1 MEFLGPQS
9 SVLIA
14 VSSCDHHNPRHSAI
28 LIRECFV
35 RLIPRDQEFFGMFAE
50 IARRLT
56 TAAKLT
62 LQLFKEPENLH
73 KHVSAIKDVEHEAD
87 VLTHD
92 VIARIDKTFV
102 TPLDREDIHM
112 LASRLDDVVDLLD
125 GTARRVAMFRIK
137 ETKEPAQMLASVL
150 VRAATRIEEAVVGMK
165 KSSLV
170 IEKAREIKSLE
181 EEGDAIYHLAVGS
194 LFDGP
199 DPNPLEVI
207 KWKEVYDTLERA
219 LDQCEDVANV
229 LESISLKNA

>member
-1 MEFLGPQS
+1 M
-9 SVLIA
+9 
-14 VSSCDHHNPRHSAI
+14 
-28 LIRECFV
+28 

-50 IARRLT
+50 LARRA
-56 TAAKLT
+56 TAAAKITQL
-62 LQLFKEPENLH
+62 LFKEPELLH
-73 KHVSAIKDVEHEAD
+73 KHVSDIKDIEHEAD
-87 VLTHD
+87 ELTHN
-92 VIARIDKTFV
+92 IISRIDKTFV

-112 LASRLDDVVDLLD
+112 LASRLDDVIDLLD

-137 ETKEPAQMLASVL
+137 ETREPAQMLAGVL

-194 LFDGP
+194 LFDAENP
-199 DPNPLEVI
+199 DPIEVM
-207 KWKEVYDTLERA
+207 KWKELYDTLERA